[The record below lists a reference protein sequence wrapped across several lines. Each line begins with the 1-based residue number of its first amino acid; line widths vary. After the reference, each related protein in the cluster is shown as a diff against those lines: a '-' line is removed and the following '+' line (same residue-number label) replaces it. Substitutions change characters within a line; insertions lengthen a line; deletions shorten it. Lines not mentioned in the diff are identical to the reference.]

1 MQQQC
6 TKCILGVGGGGWF
19 MMIIFDGSVGWLVG
33 GWLVGG
39 TWWGVQG
46 LGVGL
51 LIWCV
56 NLEGAIW

>member
-33 GWLVGG
+33 WLVGA
-39 TWWGVQG
+39 WWVPRGGGFEV
-46 LGVGL
+46 
-51 LIWCV
+51 
-56 NLEGAIW
+56 